1 MDTSTANTTHN
12 QPAGL
17 NLRRQT
23 LLEII
28 VADYI
33 QTAVPVASQQL
44 VKRYALH
51 VSPATIRN
59 DMAEIEE
66 LGYISRPHSSSG
78 GIPSDPG
85 YRFYVERTI
94 KSSQL
99 PDNFESNV
107 RKSIHPDTA
116 DPILWAKSAAEVL
129 SSAVTNLTIATTIK
143 PVVARVKQIQLVHLH
158 DNDALLVVVMQE
170 ARVSQRMVRFEGA
183 VDQNAMTDT
192 ANHLNTIIT
201 GCSAGDLRKLWDSRS
216 SESTLYDSVIT
227 ETIHVLTD
235 VQKNDTQILYTNGL
249 RNLLNQPEFQSR
261 QKAQDAAGVLEERS
275 LSKIFAEPS
284 VPSEVKV
291 IIGEESHQESLRPY
305 SIVYA
310 TYGTPGGD
318 MGIIGTLGPTRMDY
332 GKAISSVQYL
342 SKFLNELILALENP
356 Q

>member
-1 MDTSTANTTHN
+1 MDTSTANTTPH
-12 QPAGL
+12 QPTGL
-17 NLRRQT
+17 NSRRQT

-94 KSSQL
+94 NSSQL
-99 PDNFESNV
+99 PHNFESKV
-107 RKSIHPDTA
+107 RESIHPDTA
-116 DPILWAKSAAEVL
+116 DPILWAKNAAAVL

-170 ARVSQRMVRFEGA
+170 ARVSQRMVHFECV
-183 VDQNAMTDT
+183 VDQYTMTDT
-192 ANHLNTIIT
+192 ANNLNTIISS
-201 GCSAGDLRKLWDSRS
+201 CSADDLRKLWDSRT
-216 SESTLYDSVIT
+216 SESSLYDAVIA

-235 VQKNDTQILYTNGL
+235 TQRNDTQVLYTNGL

-261 QKAQDAAGVLEERS
+261 QKAQDAASVLEEHS

-284 VPSEVKV
+284 ISSKARV
-291 IIGEESHQESLRPY
+291 IIGEESHEESLRPY

-332 GKAISSVQYL
+332 GKAIASVQYL
-342 SKFLNELILALENP
+342 SSFLNELLLALENP